1 MSLVFQIL
9 QQIKLIRRD
18 LATTSTLK
26 VQTNP
31 NEEENKVITDAYNLS
46 PGNNLSK
53 EKTQSHKNE
62 YILVVQSGNIDAY
75 SN

>member
-1 MSLVFQIL
+1 MFFQIL

-18 LATTSTLK
+18 LATTNTLK
-26 VQTNP
+26 VERNF
-31 NEEENKVITDAYNLS
+31 NEEKTQVNTNSYNLS
-46 PGNNLSK
+46 PGNNLST